1 MANRQE
7 EQKFEKQLLN
17 FFLKY
22 DRRKMFLVPRIVKK
36 FAKHRRAIMRHL
48 HEKYETGK
56 AYLYEKKAPS
66 RLEESEAAEES
77 QSDEESSTG
86 DEESVDDQG
95 DELHEETEEENEE
108 KNAGGEEEREK

>member
-22 DRRKMFLVPRIVKK
+22 DKRKMFLVPRIVKK
-36 FAKHRRAIMRHL
+36 FAKHRRAVMRHL

-56 AYLYEKKAPS
+56 AYLYEKKGAS
-66 RLEESEAAEES
+66 RLEGKEAVEES
-77 QSDEESSTG
+77 PG
-86 DEESVDDQG
+86 DEESPVGNEESAEEQG
-95 DELHEETEEENEE
+95 DELHEEAEEENEE
-108 KNAGGEEEREK
+108 KDAGGEEEREK